1 MDPLKVQLEAL
12 RARIKQI
19 DQRYE
24 EPPRPET
31 RALPEGYE
39 VTSELGTHWQVDQL
53 WPAHFH
59 HGTADIGAL
68 SELPEDLLQSLASEE
83 EYRIPVDKWVF
94 LDTETSGLAG
104 GSGTFAFLTGVGW
117 ITDKGFELK
126 QFFMRDHGEE
136 PSLLAALSELLSRF
150 ELMVTYN
157 GRAFDA
163 PLLETRYR
171 LARQKVPFG
180 RMKHVDLLHSARR
193 LWRLKLE
200 RCRLQDLERHIL
212 GVERVGD
219 VDGALI
225 PDLYFQYLRSGD
237 FQPLAPVMKHN
248 AIDILSLACMTAI
261 VPVAF
266 REPERLKSGAEMVA
280 LARWFRAEGR
290 LEEAAAL
297 MRSAL
302 GKAMKEE
309 LVWET
314 LWHVSELERK
324 LGRTAEAVSAWT
336 ELAGVKNPYQGQAYE
351 RLGLHYEKVEKNYA
365 RALEMGRAALALDPG
380 EVLEKRV
387 VRLEK
392 RVFAPKSG
400 RLL

>member
-24 EPPRPET
+24 EPPRPEA

-39 VTSELGTHWQVDQL
+39 VTSELGTHWQVDKL

-59 HGTADIGAL
+59 HGTADVGAL
-68 SELPEDLLQSLASEE
+68 SELPADLLESLASES

-171 LARQKVPFG
+171 LARQRVPFG
-180 RMKHVDLLHSARR
+180 RLKHVDLLHSARR

-225 PDLYFQYLRSGD
+225 PDLYFQYLRSGN
-237 FQPLAPVMKHN
+237 FQPLVPVMKHN
-248 AIDILSLACMTAI
+248 AIDILSLACVTAI

-280 LARWFRAEGR
+280 LARWFKAEGR
-290 LEEAAAL
+290 LEEAAGL

-302 GKAMKEE
+302 EKPMKEE
-309 LVWET
+309 LLWET

-336 ELAGVKNPYQGQAYE
+336 ELIGVKNPYQAMAYE

-365 RALEMGRAALALDPG
+365 KALEMGRAALALEPG

-392 RVFAPKSG
+392 RVFAPKNG